1 MDTDNLDAQ
10 RYRFLKSLRGLEIF
24 RDSTQWTR
32 EDGSKFSGSIVL
44 RGNDTQ
50 FGPGES
56 MDSVIDDARARCEF
70 SSLERRLLLKARVM
84 EIGEKIPWGSDTSL
98 MREAAAALGK
108 LNALANE
115 FDEMHTAVD
124 SRYVCERISFI
135 LNGEM

>member
-44 RGNDTQ
+44 RGNGTQ

-56 MDSVIDDARARCEF
+56 MDSVIDDARARYN
-70 SSLERRLLLKARVM
+70 
-84 EIGEKIPWGSDTSL
+84 
-98 MREAAAALGK
+98 GK
-108 LNALANE
+108 S
-115 FDEMHTAVD
+115 HQPG
-124 SRYVCERISFI
+124 R
-135 LNGEM
+135 